1 MSAKVFL
8 KCFVIGILGAAI
20 LLSMALFP
28 SCKSAEKAVAEPQA
42 VPVLDEPVVTYVNT
56 AINKADGKISTI
68 MVFNSIKEVV
78 AIHPI
83 SRVRYNLSESDF
95 KYDPQTTELKIVL
108 PKSVPY
114 KINELGFH
122 IVGEAVYPGVFVL
135 AGIDASRGDPGVFF
149 EGKQSVE
156 GTDYSYDKSSARIT
170 SLVPLNV
177 DKDSFEIC
185 WATKNGEVTFSNNT
199 QKYRDAYIKFYN
211 AWSRKIHMRGE

>member
-20 LLSMALFP
+20 LFAMALFP
-28 SCKSAEKAVAEPQA
+28 SCKSAQASQDADVPAPQEPI
-42 VPVLDEPVVTYVNT
+42 VTYVNT

-83 SRVRYNLSESDF
+83 SRVRYNLTASDW
-95 KYDPQTTELKIVL
+95 KYNSATTELNIVL

-114 KINELGFH
+114 KITDLAFH
-122 IVGEAVYPGVFVL
+122 IVGEAAFPGVFVL
-135 AGIDASRGDPGVFF
+135 AGIDSSRGEPGVFF
-149 EGKQSVE
+149 EGTQSVE
-156 GTDYSYDKSSARIT
+156 GKDYSYDKNSARVT

-199 QKYRDAYIKFYN
+199 QKYRDAYLKFYN
-211 AWSRKIHMRGE
+211 AWSRKVHLRGE

>member
-8 KCFVIGILGAAI
+8 KCFFIGILGAAV
-20 LLSMALFP
+20 LLAMALFP
-28 SCKSAEKAVAEPQA
+28 SCKSTAQA
-42 VPVLDEPVVTYVNT
+42 VEEPREIPALDEPIVTYVNT

-83 SRVRYNLSESDF
+83 SRVRYNLTASDY
-95 KYDPQTTELKIVL
+95 KYNSASTELNVVL

-114 KINELGFH
+114 KINELAFH
-122 IVGEAVYPGVFVL
+122 IVGEAAYPGVFVL
-135 AGIDASRGDPGVFF
+135 AGIDAARGEPGVFF
-149 EGKQSVE
+149 EGKESVE
-156 GTDYSYDKSSARIT
+156 GTDYSYDKASACIT

-211 AWSRKIHMRGE
+211 AWSRKVHLRGE

>member
-1 MSAKVFL
+1 MSEKIFL
-8 KCFVIGILGAAI
+8 KCFLAGFLGAA
-20 LLSMALFP
+20 LLVVMAIFP
-28 SCKSAEKAVAEPQA
+28 SCKSTQQA
-42 VPVLDEPVVTYVNT
+42 VQEKEEMPALDEPIVTYVNT

-68 MVFNSIKEVV
+68 MLFNSIKEVV

-83 SRVRYNLSESDF
+83 SRVRYNLSESDY
-95 KYDPQTTELKIVL
+95 KYDPQTTELKIAL

-135 AGIDASRGDPGVFF
+135 AGIDAARGEPGVFF
-149 EGKQSVE
+149 EGKESVE
-156 GTDYSYDKSSARIT
+156 GTDYTYDKASARIT

-199 QKYRDAYIKFYN
+199 QKYRDAYIKHYN
-211 AWSRKIHMRGE
+211 AWSRKVHMRGN